1 MIAEN
6 QARGGI
12 VVMQNDTVV
21 NNTRTIYQTASY
33 SSRKMEQAFNPYNI
47 AASVVAGRGL
57 F

>member
-1 MIAEN
+1 
-6 QARGGI
+6 
-12 VVMQNDTVV
+12 MQNDNVI

-33 SSRKMEQAFNPYNI
+33 SPRKMEQAYNPYNI